1 MKQRIIETIE
11 RMNIGRPLNT
21 TMLAFITIAALLFI
35 PLEMIITRL
44 DFFELMNALCMAAS
58 FGFCI
63 GYASAFWQ
71 AIRLPVH
78 RMTTAHMFVTGAFI
92 MHFSAIQ
99 IFGIQFLWRLAGQP
113 PGMLDSIY
121 VAFTRW
127 QFAIGVVIM
136 MATSFSKHGD
146 LLPGTYGKIA
156 IAAATV
162 IFAVAAFLAFMT

>member
-1 MKQRIIETIE
+1 MKERILNTLD
-11 RMNIGRPLNT
+11 RWNVGRPLNT
-21 TMLAFITIAALLFI
+21 TMLAFIALAVLLFI
-35 PLEMIITRL
+35 PLEMAVKRL
-44 DFFELMNALCMAAS
+44 DLFELVNALCMAAS
-58 FGFCI
+58 FGFCV

-78 RMTTAHMFVTGAFI
+78 RMTTAHMFVTGAWI
-92 MHFSAIQ
+92 MHFSAMQ
-99 IFGIQFLWRLAGQP
+99 IFGIQFIWRLDGQP
-113 PGMLDSIY
+113 TGMLDSVY

-156 IAAATV
+156 VSAAILIFIVASFLTFAT
-162 IFAVAAFLAFMT
+162 

>member
-1 MKQRIIETIE
+1 MKQRLQDKLE
-11 RMNIGRPLNT
+11 RMNFGRPLNT
-21 TMLAFITIAALLFI
+21 TMLLFISIAVLIFI
-35 PLEMIITRL
+35 PLEKIVQRL
-44 DFFELMNALCMAAS
+44 DLFELMNALCMAAS

-63 GYASAFWQ
+63 GYVNAFWQ

-99 IFGIQFLWRLAGQP
+99 IFGIQFFWRLAGQP
-113 PGMLDSIY
+113 VGMLDTVY

-156 IAAATV
+156 IAAAIV
-162 IFAVAAFLAFMT
+162 IFIVAAFLTFMT

>member
-1 MKQRIIETIE
+1 MKQRITDTIE

-21 TMLAFITIAALLFI
+21 TMLAFISIALLTFI
-35 PLEMIITRL
+35 PLEMVVHRL

-63 GYASAFWQ
+63 GYVNAFWQ
-71 AIRLPVH
+71 AVRMPVH

-92 MHFSAIQ
+92 MHLAAIQ
-99 IFGIQFLWRLAGQP
+99 IFGVQFLWRLAEQP
-113 PGMLDSIY
+113 QGMLDTVY

-136 MATSFSKHGD
+136 MATSFSRHGD

-156 IAAATV
+156 VAAAVV
-162 IFAVAAFLAFMT
+162 IFVVAAFLAFTT

>member
-1 MKQRIIETIE
+1 MRRKIQNTFE
-11 RMNIGRPLNT
+11 RFNIGRPLNT
-21 TMLAFITIAALLFI
+21 TMLAFITIAALFFI
-35 PLEMIITRL
+35 PLELLVKRL

-63 GYASAFWQ
+63 GYGPAFWE
-71 AIRLPVH
+71 AIRLPIH

-113 PGMLDSIY
+113 PGMLDSMY

-127 QFAIGVVIM
+127 QFAIGVIVM
-136 MATSFSKHGD
+136 MATSFSRHGD

-156 IAAATV
+156 VVASTL
-162 IFAVAAFLAFMT
+162 IFAVAAFLAFIT